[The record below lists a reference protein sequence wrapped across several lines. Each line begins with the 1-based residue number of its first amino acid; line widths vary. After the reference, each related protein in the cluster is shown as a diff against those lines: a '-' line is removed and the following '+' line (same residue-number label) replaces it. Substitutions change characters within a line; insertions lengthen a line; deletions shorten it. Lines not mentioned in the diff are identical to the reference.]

1 MPLFTLSKTSVDID
15 YNPEQRKNLKSS
27 ILSLIETDT
36 VCYRENPQNRLG
48 KLQKSKLNPVIKYV
62 NNKY

>member
-36 VCYRENPQNRLG
+36 VCYRENP
-48 KLQKSKLNPVIKYV
+48 
-62 NNKY
+62 